1 MRQRGN
7 KNLSFPPA
15 FRDLSEKLLV
25 KYSQLY
31 KLAVLPFSVNKMNTQ
46 ETKLQPFQHHTF
58 YVSVTKQCSDW
69 LVFLTV
75 LSEQPIRTLFG
86 K

>member
-25 KYSQLY
+25 KYSQL
-31 KLAVLPFSVNKMNTQ
+31 LTIANIPNAVLF
-46 ETKLQPFQHHTF
+46 ETTYPSLHFKLVLNIIRMKGQNGH
-58 YVSVTKQCSDW
+58 VR
-69 LVFLTV
+69 VF
-75 LSEQPIRTLFG
+75 
-86 K
+86 

>member
-31 KLAVLPFSVNKMNTQ
+31 KLGKSALIFPILSCLTLKVAIKATKMAFNG
-46 ETKLQPFQHHTF
+46 KGLRVGISYHDFW
-58 YVSVTKQCSDW
+58 VV
-69 LVFLTV
+69 
-75 LSEQPIRTLFG
+75 PIGT
-86 K
+86 

>member
-25 KYSQLY
+25 KYSQLLTIAGTGGPGQGQLLPLY
-31 KLAVLPFSVNKMNTQ
+31 VESKSQSKMILFRREEVLFFPN
-46 ETKLQPFQHHTF
+46 
-58 YVSVTKQCSDW
+58 
-69 LVFLTV
+69 
-75 LSEQPIRTLFG
+75 
-86 K
+86 